1 MLNSLYETGPAGL
14 QLPNP
19 RRGKKDVATLNTTA
33 MIPCLQARFIEGT
46 GTKFLG

>member
-33 MIPCLQARFIEGT
+33 MITYIHTYFIV
-46 GTKFLG
+46 